1 VDRAEEVRTQDAM
14 LDNPRRE
21 GESLVS
27 WLERVNLAAGVMLSG
42 QCDAIERDWR
52 EEDVAAFLGPREPGG
67 DDE

>member
-1 VDRAEEVRTQDAM
+1 VDLSEEVRTQDAM

-21 GESLVS
+21 GESVLS

-42 QCDAIERDWR
+42 HCDEIERDWR
-52 EEDVAAFLGPREPGG
+52 EEDAAAFLGPLEPGG

>member
-21 GESLVS
+21 GESLES
-27 WLERVNLAAGVMLSG
+27 WVQRVNLAAGVMLSG

-52 EEDVAAFLGPREPGG
+52 KEDVAAFLGPREPGG